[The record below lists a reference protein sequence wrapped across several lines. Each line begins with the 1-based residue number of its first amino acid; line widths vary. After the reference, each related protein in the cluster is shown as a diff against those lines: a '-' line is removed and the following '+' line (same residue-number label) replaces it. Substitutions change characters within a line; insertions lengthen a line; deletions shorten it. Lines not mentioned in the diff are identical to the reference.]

1 MDNNARTVLTVE
13 AMINAPVAKVWEY
26 WSTPAH
32 IMKWN
37 SASPDWHTPKAE
49 NDLREGGSFVSR
61 MEARDGSMGFDF
73 GGIYDTVKK
82 HEVIAYTMGDGR
94 KVRVDFTADGN
105 KTKVVEVFEAEET
118 HSLEMQQGGW
128 QAILDEFKRYTEAN

>member
-1 MDNNARTVLTVE
+1 MENNARTVLTVE
-13 AMINAPVAKVWEY
+13 AMVNAPVAKVWEY

-128 QAILDEFKRYTEAN
+128 QAIMDSFKSYTESL